1 MKKELTPSEIIF
13 SSCDNDVTIQTNIN
27 RIPRSNAT
35 LNKIKKALSIK
46 KDGYN
51 IYYVDSFSKE
61 KLEELI
67 EFIEELYIDDKKPED
82 ICYASNGDSTNPM
95 VLVLENGKGQILKE
109 MVEDMKE
116 KYLECIDEFYNTSSD
131 EEKEDII
138 EDVTEK
144 RSSYI
149 TNLMD
154 MAKAKNFEIKATTG
168 GFVFIPI
175 KDEGDEMTKDEYDNL
190 EDDDQESIEKQA
202 SNLKKEAEVI
212 LEKLKEIEL
221 DSIEK
226 LKSLYRDHIKNKMQS
241 YKDDFLLEFITHD
254 NVYRYLIEMFD
265 YLDDEIVECYTINLE
280 EDEEYIKDVLEKF
293 SINVLVDNTGVN
305 HPRVIYE
312 EDPTVSNLMGNIEYK
327 NTTSGYSTD
336 MSLISAG
343 SLVKAN
349 GGCLILRLSSLI
361 NNNSSYYYLKKA
373 LIHGQVDYNYT
384 KSYLEVLSIAG
395 LKPQPI
401 PIDVKVIL
409 IGDYESY
416 EILFDRDEDFKMI
429 FPIRI
434 EAESELKYDFNVRKG
449 ICKIIDKK
457 RIRDNLLSMTDE
469 AIDELM
475 KYLARIA
482 GNRNKVSINEY
493 YVNRILYLADNNAKL
508 ENKKQIEKQ
517 DIIDVAYEQEKIL
530 EDVMESYINKK
541 ILITTS
547 GEKVGIINALSVV
560 GTGSYNFGKPMRVTC
575 LALQGDGNII
585 DVQKECKMS
594 GQIHEKSISILR
606 GLLSSLINPYEKLP
620 VDLQL
625 SFEQT
630 YGMIEGDSASVAEII
645 CILSALSKKPIKQNI
660 AVTGSINQFGEIQ
673 PIGGVN
679 EKIEGFHRVCSLIDT
694 VDNKGVLIPESNAD
708 ELILNA
714 DVEEDIKNRKFHIY
728 TMNSLD
734 DAIEVL
740 ILKDGETLADF
751 FKELNDEILKYKYDK
766 SDKNGKKKK

>member
-1 MKKELTPSEIIF
+1 MRKELTPSEIIF
-13 SSCDNDVTIQTNIN
+13 SASDNDVIKQTNIN
-27 RIPRSNAT
+27 RIPRSNTT
-35 LNKIKKALSIK
+35 LNKIKKALSIQ

-67 EFIEELYIDDKKPED
+67 EFVEGLYIDNKEPKD
-82 ICYASNGDSTNPM
+82 ICYVSNWESTNPI
-95 VLVLENGKGQILKE
+95 VLVLENGKGQLLKE

-116 KYLECIDEFYNTSSD
+116 KYLECISEFYNTSSD
-131 EEKEDII
+131 EEKEEII
-138 EDVTEK
+138 EDVSEK

-149 TNLMD
+149 NNLMD
-154 MAKAKNFEIKATTG
+154 MAKSKNFEIKATTS

-175 KDEGDEMTKDEYDNL
+175 KDEGEEMTKDEYNSLVD
-190 EDDDQESIEKQA
+190 EDQESIEKQA
-202 SNLKKEAEVI
+202 TNLKREAEVI
-212 LEKLKEIEL
+212 LEKLKEIEI

-226 LKSLYRDHIKNKMQS
+226 LKTLYRDHIKNKMQS
-241 YKDDFLLEFITHD
+241 YKDDFLLEFIAHD
-254 NVYRYLIEMFD
+254 SVYRYLIEMFD

-280 EDEEYIKDVLEKF
+280 DDEEYIQNVLSKF
-293 SINVLVDNTGVN
+293 SVNVLVDNTGID

-312 EDPTVSNLMGNIEYK
+312 EDPTVSNLIGNIEYR
-327 NTTSGYSTD
+327 NTTGGYATD

-349 GGCLILRLSSLI
+349 GGCLILRLTSLI
-361 NNNSSYYYLKKA
+361 NSGASYYYLKKA

-416 EILFDRDEDFKMI
+416 EILFDKDEDFKRI
-429 FPIRI
+429 FPIKI
-434 EAESELKYDFNVRKG
+434 EADTEIKYDSFSRNS
-449 ICKIIDKK
+449 IISMIENKVKK
-457 RIRDNLLSMTDE
+457 
-469 AIDELM
+469 DELLNVEEEAVDEII

-482 GNRNKVSINEY
+482 GERKKISVDDYQINRL
-493 YVNRILYLADNNAKL
+493 LYLANNNAKL
-508 ENKKQIEKQ
+508 EDRKEITKR
-517 DIIDVAYEQEKIL
+517 DIIDIAYEEEKIL
-530 EDVMESYINKK
+530 DEVLDSYRNKK

-547 GEKVGIINALSVV
+547 GEKVGIINALAVV
-560 GTGSYNFGKPMRVTC
+560 GTGSYSFGKPMRVTC
-575 LALQGDGNII
+575 LALQGDGQII
-585 DVQKECKMS
+585 DIQKECKLS
-594 GQIHEKSISILR
+594 GSIHEKSIGILR
-606 GLLSSLINPYEKLP
+606 GLLSTLLSPYEKLP

-630 YGMIEGDSASVAEII
+630 YGMVEGDSASVAEII
-645 CILSALSKKPIKQNI
+645 CILSALSKRPIRQNI

-679 EKIEGFHRVCSLIDT
+679 EKIEGFYRVCREIDSIE
-694 VDNKGVLIPESNAD
+694 NKAVLIPSTNID
-708 ELILNA
+708 ELILSGE
-714 DVEEDIKNRKFHIY
+714 VEEDIKNNKFHIY
-728 TMNSLD
+728 AMDCLD

-740 ILKDGETLADF
+740 MLNKGESVKNF
-751 FKELNDEILKYKYDK
+751 FKEIDEELSKYK
-766 SDKNGKKKK
+766 SGKKKK

>member
-1 MKKELTPSEIIF
+1 MKRELTPSEIIF
-13 SSCDNDVTIQTNIN
+13 SVSVNDVLKQSNIN
-27 RIPRSNAT
+27 RIPKSNTT
-35 LNKIKKALSIK
+35 LNKIKQSLNIQ

-67 EFIEELYIDDKKPED
+67 ELIENMYMDYEKPKD
-82 ICYASNGDSTNPM
+82 ICYVSNSDISNPS

-116 KYLECIDEFYNTSSD
+116 KYLECVNEFYNNSSD
-131 EEKEDII
+131 NEKESII
-138 EDVTEK
+138 DDVTEK
-144 RSSYI
+144 RNSYI

-154 MAKAKNFEIKATTG
+154 MAKAKNFDLKATTG

-175 KDEGDEMTKDEYDNL
+175 KEEGNEMTKDEYDNL
-190 EDDDQESIEKQA
+190 LDEDQESIEKQA
-202 SNLKKEAEVI
+202 SNLKKKAEVI
-212 LEKLKEIEL
+212 LEKLKEIEI

-226 LKSLYRDHIKNKMQS
+226 LKLLYRDHIKNKMQS
-241 YKDDFLLEFITHD
+241 YKDDFLLEFITND
-254 NVYRYLIEMFD
+254 DVYRYLIEMFD
-265 YLDDEIVECYTINLE
+265 YLDDEIVDCYTINIE
-280 EDEEYIKDVLEKF
+280 EDEEYIQEVLEKF
-293 SINVLVDNTGVN
+293 SVNVIVDNTGVN
-305 HPRVIYE
+305 HPKVIYE
-312 EDPTVSNLMGNIEYK
+312 EDPTVSNLIGNIEYR
-327 NTTSGYSTD
+327 NTTGGYSTD

-349 GGCLILRLSSLI
+349 GGCLILRLTSLI
-361 NNNSSYYYLKKA
+361 NSASSYYYLKKA

-401 PIDVKVIL
+401 PINVKVII

-416 EILFDRDEDFKMI
+416 EVLFDKDEDFKMI

-434 EAESELKYDFNVRKG
+434 EAESELKYDINIRKN
-449 ICKIIDKK
+449 ICSIIQKKIEKDS
-457 RIRDNLLSMTDE
+457 LLSMTDE
-469 AIDELM
+469 AMDEII

-482 GNRNKVSINEY
+482 GSRSKISIDEY
-493 YVNRILYLADNNAKL
+493 YVNKVLYLADNSAKL
-508 ENKKQIEKQ
+508 EGKDKIDRQ
-517 DIIDVAYEQEKIL
+517 DVINIAYEEEKIL
-530 EDVMESYINKK
+530 RDIMESYINKK
-541 ILITTS
+541 ILITIT
-547 GEKVGIINALSVV
+547 GEKIGIINALSVI

-575 LALQGDGNII
+575 IALQGDGNII
-585 DVQKECKMS
+585 DIHKECKMS

-606 GLLSSLINPYEKLP
+606 GLLSNLISPYEKLP

-645 CILSALSKKPIKQNI
+645 CILSSLSKKPIKQNI

-679 EKIEGFHRVCSLIDT
+679 EKIEGFHRVCKLIDT
-694 VDNKGVLIPESNAD
+694 VENKGVLIPSSNTD
-708 ELILNA
+708 ELILN
-714 DVEEDIKNRKFHIY
+714 DRVEEDIRSGKFHIY
-728 TMNSLD
+728 TMDTLD
-734 DAIEVL
+734 DAID
-740 ILKDGETLADF
+740 ILLLKEGETVSDF
-751 FKELNDEILKYKYDK
+751 FKNLNDEIVKYKH
-766 SDKNGKKKK
+766 DKNSKKKK

>member
-1 MKKELTPSEIIF
+1 MKRELTPSEIIF
-13 SSCDNDVTIQTNIN
+13 SVSVNDVLKQSNIN
-27 RIPRSNAT
+27 RIPKSNTT
-35 LNKIKKALSIK
+35 LNKIKQSLNIQ

-67 EFIEELYIDDKKPED
+67 ELIENMYMDYEKPKD
-82 ICYASNGDSTNPM
+82 ICYVSNSDISNPS

-116 KYLECIDEFYNTSSD
+116 KYLECVNEFYNNSSD
-131 EEKEDII
+131 NEKESII
-138 EDVTEK
+138 DDVTEK
-144 RSSYI
+144 RNSYI

-154 MAKAKNFEIKATTG
+154 MAKAKNFDLKATTG

-175 KDEGDEMTKDEYDNL
+175 KEEGNEMTKDEYDNL
-190 EDDDQESIEKQA
+190 LDEDQESIEKQA
-202 SNLKKEAEVI
+202 SNLKKKAEVI
-212 LEKLKEIEL
+212 LEKLKEIEI

-226 LKSLYRDHIKNKMQS
+226 LKLLYRDHIKNKMQS
-241 YKDDFLLEFITHD
+241 YKDDFLLEFITND
-254 NVYRYLIEMFD
+254 DVYRYLIEMFD
-265 YLDDEIVECYTINLE
+265 YLDDEIVDCYTINIE
-280 EDEEYIKDVLEKF
+280 EDEEYIQEVLEKF
-293 SINVLVDNTGVN
+293 SVNVIVDNTGVN
-305 HPRVIYE
+305 HPKVIYE
-312 EDPTVSNLMGNIEYK
+312 EDPTVSNLIGNIEYR
-327 NTTSGYSTD
+327 NTTGGYSTD

-349 GGCLILRLSSLI
+349 GGCLILRLTSLI
-361 NNNSSYYYLKKA
+361 NSASSYYYLKKA

-401 PIDVKVIL
+401 PINVKVII

-416 EILFDRDEDFKMI
+416 EVLFDKDEDFKMI

-434 EAESELKYDFNVRKG
+434 EAESELKYDINIRKN
-449 ICKIIDKK
+449 ICSIIQKKIEKDS
-457 RIRDNLLSMTDE
+457 LLSMTDE
-469 AIDELM
+469 AMDEII

-482 GNRNKVSINEY
+482 GSRSKISIDEY
-493 YVNRILYLADNNAKL
+493 YVNKVLYLADNSAKL
-508 ENKKQIEKQ
+508 EGKDKIDRQ
-517 DIIDVAYEQEKIL
+517 DIINIAYEEEKIL
-530 EDVMESYINKK
+530 RDIMESYINKK
-541 ILITTS
+541 ILITIT
-547 GEKVGIINALSVV
+547 GEKIGIINALSVI

-575 LALQGDGNII
+575 IALQGDGNII
-585 DVQKECKMS
+585 DIHKECKMS

-606 GLLSSLINPYEKLP
+606 GLLSNLISPYEKLP

-645 CILSALSKKPIKQNI
+645 CILSSLSKKPIKQNI

-679 EKIEGFHRVCSLIDT
+679 EKIEGFHRVCKLIDT
-694 VDNKGVLIPESNAD
+694 VENKGVLIPSSNTD
-708 ELILNA
+708 ELILN
-714 DVEEDIKNRKFHIY
+714 DRVEEDIRSGKFHIY
-728 TMNSLD
+728 TMDTLD
-734 DAIEVL
+734 DAID
-740 ILKDGETLADF
+740 ILLLKEGETVSDF
-751 FKELNDEILKYKYDK
+751 FKNLNDEIVKYKH
-766 SDKNGKKKK
+766 DKNSKKKK